1 MRSLQTKQT
10 QSLGMARPV
19 QLVSSF
25 ILLLCCAAAASASSF
40 DDSNPIRLVSS
51 DGLRDFETSVLQVIG
66 QARHALS
73 FARFSRKHGK
83 IYESVEEMKLRFATF
98 SNNMDLIRSTNRKGL
113 SYRLGLNSK
122 FFILI
127 GPYFRNPAVW
137 LPRFLIGLQL
147 PLVTCVPVTVHRWQ
161 IIFYKFVIIITYLR
175 NYKRKPFTL
184 IISHFSHT
192 CVLNYSI
199 WFV

>member
-1 MRSLQTKQT
+1 MTYLAPDEASHNNNNNNSDHRLHSFNPKPLSAVCSLQTKQT

-19 QLVSSF
+19 QLVWSV
-25 ILLLCCAAAASASSF
+25 ILLLCCAAAASASASSF

-73 FARFSRKHGK
+73 FARFARRYGK

-98 SNNMDLIRSTNRKGL
+98 SKNLDLIRSTNCKGL

-122 FFILI
+122 FFIL
-127 GPYFRNPAVW
+127 NN
-137 LPRFLIGLQL
+137 GL
-147 PLVTCVPVTVHRWQ
+147 
-161 IIFYKFVIIITYLR
+161 
-175 NYKRKPFTL
+175 
-184 IISHFSHT
+184 
-192 CVLNYSI
+192 
-199 WFV
+199 